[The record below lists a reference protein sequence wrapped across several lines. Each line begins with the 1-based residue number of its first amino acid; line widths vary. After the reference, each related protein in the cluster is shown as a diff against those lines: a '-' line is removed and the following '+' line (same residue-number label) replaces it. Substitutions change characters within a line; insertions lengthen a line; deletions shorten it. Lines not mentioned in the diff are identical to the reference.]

1 MLVWNL
7 LVWYHF
13 TPLIGHY
20 SSRFSLHSMSSS
32 KWERLQN
39 IGVFFTVFLSFALK
53 VLPALRKQNKSMFK
67 IFGDLE
73 LFMFPISAFN
83 IFDPC
88 GRYGRWYGVTDRSN
102 GATPCHYKFDRDGH
116 RDLKKVET
124 FPWISHVKL
133 VNSPF

>member
-1 MLVWNL
+1 MLWLSSRVKMLVWNL

-20 SSRFSLHSMSSS
+20 SSRFSLHPMSSS

-73 LFMFPISAFN
+73 LFMFLKGNVRQFSLHPCSAHGTPWFVEN
-83 IFDPC
+83 WFIKTNLEYSAAPHMFI
-88 GRYGRWYGVTDRSN
+88 VT
-102 GATPCHYKFDRDGH
+102 
-116 RDLKKVET
+116 V
-124 FPWISHVKL
+124 
-133 VNSPF
+133 SPTS